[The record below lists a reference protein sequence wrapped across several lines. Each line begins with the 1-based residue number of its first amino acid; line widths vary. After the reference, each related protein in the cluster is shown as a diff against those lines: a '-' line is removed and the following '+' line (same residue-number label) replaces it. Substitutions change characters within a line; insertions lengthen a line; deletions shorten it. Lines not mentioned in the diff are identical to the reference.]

1 MGMAL
6 KDKVVWITGGASGI
20 GEAVTRRFIQ
30 EGAKVSI
37 IGRSKDTLAKMKEE
51 FGENILTY
59 QGDISKYEDNEHA
72 VQATVEQFG
81 KLDVFVANAG
91 VFDGFAKFADVTPEA
106 LSEAYDYLLDINVK
120 GSFFGAKAALEELKK
135 TNGNIIF
142 TVSGAS
148 FYPDGGGVWYTAS
161 KHAQIGLMRQ
171 LAFELSPSIRVNAVA
186 PGGTLTALTVIPPLR
201 PFVNIVDNDT
211 KASSIKKRNI
221 LQLAQMPEDHVAAYV
236 LLASDESRAITGEV
250 ISSDGGLSVRGLG

>member
-1 MGMAL
+1 MLL
-6 KDKVVWITGGASGI
+6 KDKVVLITGGASGI
-20 GEAVTRRFIQ
+20 GAAVTRRFIQ

-37 IGRSKDTLAKMKEE
+37 IGRSLETLEQMKEE
-51 FGENILTY
+51 FNDNLLII
-59 QGDISKYEDNEHA
+59 QGDVSKYEDNERA
-72 VQATVEQFG
+72 VKATVEQFG
-81 KLDVFVANAG
+81 KLDVFIANAG
-91 VFDGFAKFADVTPEA
+91 VFDGFAKFADVTPDA
-106 LSEAYDYLLDINVK
+106 LSDAYDYLLNINVK
-120 GSFFGAKAALEELKK
+120 GSFFGAKAALEELQK

-171 LAFELSPSIRVNAVA
+171 LAFELAPNIRVNAVA

-201 PFVNIVDNDT
+201 TFTKSVDNDT
-211 KASSIKKRNI
+211 KASNIKRRNL

-236 LLASDESRAITGEV
+236 LLASDQSRAITGEV

>member
-1 MGMAL
+1 MGMTL
-6 KDKVVWITGGASGI
+6 KDKVVMITGGASGI

-30 EGAKVSI
+30 EGARVSI

-51 FGENILTY
+51 FGKNILTY
-59 QGDISKYEDNEHA
+59 QGDVSKYEDNERA
-72 VQATVEQFG
+72 VQATVEQYG
-81 KLDVFVANAG
+81 KLDVFIANAG

-106 LSEAYDYLLDINVK
+106 LSEAYDSLFNINVK
-120 GSFFGAKAALEELKK
+120 GSFFGAKAALEELQK
-135 TNGNIIF
+135 TNGTIIF

-186 PGGTLTALTVIPPLR
+186 PGGTLTALSVIPPLR
-201 PFVNIVDNDT
+201 PFVKIVDNDT
-211 KASSIKKRNI
+211 KASSIKKRNP
-221 LQLAQMPEDHVAAYV
+221 LQLAQVPEDHVGAYV

>member
-1 MGMAL
+1 MTLAL
-6 KDKVVWITGGASGI
+6 KDKVVLITGGSAGI

-37 IGRSKDTLAKMKEE
+37 VARSKDRLEKMEKE
-51 FGENILTY
+51 FGENLLAI
-59 QGDISKYEDNEHA
+59 QGDVSKYEDNHNA
-72 VQATVEQFG
+72 VQQTVKKFG
-81 KLDVFVANAG
+81 KLNVFIANAG
-91 VFDGFAKFADVTPEA
+91 VFDGFAKFSDVPPEE
-106 LSEAYDYLLDINVK
+106 LSEAYDVLLNINVK

-142 TVSGAS
+142 SVSGAS

-171 LAFELSPSIRVNAVA
+171 LAFELAPNIRVNAVA
-186 PGGTLTALTVIPPLR
+186 AGGTLTELSVIPPLH
-201 PFVNIVDNDT
+201 PFVKIVDNDT
-211 KASSIKKRNI
+211 KAKSIRKRNP
-221 LQLAQMPEDHVAAYV
+221 LQLAQMPEDHVGAYV
-236 LLASDESRAITGEV
+236 LLASDQSRAITGEI

>member
-6 KDKVVWITGGASGI
+6 KDKVVLITGGAYGI

-37 IGRSKDTLAKMKEE
+37 IGRSKDKLAKMKEE
-51 FGENILTY
+51 FGENIITY
-59 QGDISKYEDNEHA
+59 QGDVSKYEHNEQA

-91 VFDGFAKFADVTPEA
+91 VFDGFAKFVDVTPEA
-106 LSEAYDYLLDINVK
+106 LSEAYDFLFNINVK

-135 TNGNIIF
+135 TDGNIIF

-201 PFVNIVDNDT
+201 PFVKIVDNDT

-236 LLASDESRAITGEV
+236 LLASDESRAITGEI